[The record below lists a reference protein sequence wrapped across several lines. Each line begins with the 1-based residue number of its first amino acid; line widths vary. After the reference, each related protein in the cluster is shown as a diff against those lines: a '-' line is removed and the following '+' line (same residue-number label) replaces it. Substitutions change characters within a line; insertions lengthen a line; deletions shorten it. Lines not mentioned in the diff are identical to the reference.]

1 MNTDLQMPY
10 SLEMTDSPLVRGRD
24 LAFLR
29 DSPYAGI
36 RSAHDGFGFDFERVF
51 VEFL

>member
-36 RSAHDGFGFDFERVF
+36 LRARFGF
-51 VEFL
+51 EF